1 MAGLVGLVILGGIVI
16 GIIAVVRNRL
26 GRADGSGDSG
36 DVMAYLLLALA
47 FGTAAF
53 SLASLGRTAFPGDT
67 FVFDTTTQVATAL
80 AGLVVSA
87 PIAFFLWRRQ
97 AERRST
103 HTSDA
108 GWIVYL
114 ALMEG
119 IFLTAFVVVATQL
132 VSWALGTSDNPKW
145 TDVLVFGAWWF
156 STSWSLE
163 RHRQRE
169 MGPSCRVWW
178 APQSGSFPRRSAL
191 VEFSTGFSTGC
202 TPLSHHRQAKLTSR
216 FG

>member
-1 MAGLVGLVILGGIVI
+1 
-16 GIIAVVRNRL
+16 
-26 GRADGSGDSG
+26 
-36 DVMAYLLLALA
+36 MAYLLLALA

-145 TDVLVFGAWWF
+145 TDVLVFGGVVVFHELESRKTPPKRDGSELPRVVGSAIGLIPTAIGRWWNSQLASQQGVRLF
-156 STSWSLE
+156 HTI
-163 RHRQRE
+163 
-169 MGPSCRVWW
+169 G
-178 APQSGSFPRRSAL
+178 RRS
-191 VEFSTGFSTGC
+191 
-202 TPLSHHRQAKLTSR
+202 
-216 FG
+216 